1 MDILLIDPPY
11 TALKGVGNDNGYSIN
26 VLSLASYLNENEIS
40 AAVITGDILAD
51 VPVQAALTFDI
62 KKYAQGQ
69 KDYEKVLD
77 DENHIIWRKIY
88 ERIQHYNPLTV
99 GITCLTPA
107 KDLVDKIA
115 VLAKKVNRD
124 IKVIAGGHHPTF
136 CPNETLQNDNI
147 DFVIRGEGET
157 PLLHLMNGLKSGNPD
172 LSIVPN
178 LTYRNNGELVSNPE
192 GPLIRNLDLLPVPDR
207 SLVIDCDF
215 NKYKSHFVGTARG
228 CPYAC
233 SFCSDRRL
241 WHNRVRRRSVNN
253 VIEEIKYLIN
263 TYDVEFVD
271 FVDGTFTYDINY
283 LREFCDS
290 LIENKI
296 RVKWRC
302 TARYDNINDEVIALI
317 KKANCSGLYFGL
329 ESGSE
334 RILKSINKKITLEGI
349 VKASE
354 LVAKSGIFS
363 ITAIML
369 GLPQEEK
376 QDIMSTLELM
386 KKIKTNMFDI
396 NCYVPL
402 PGTRHYDTMSTEERR
417 GIDWRKIGF
426 KSYNN
431 YFTQNISQDDLLK
444 FINEAYE
451 IADSMKKR
459 FEEHGGWA
467 SKQ

>member
-40 AAVITGDILAD
+40 AAVITGDLLAG
-51 VPVQAALTFDI
+51 VSVQAALTFDI
-62 KKYAQGQ
+62 RKYAQGQ
-69 KDYEKVLD
+69 KDYEKVLG
-77 DENHIIWRKIY
+77 DENHKIWRKIC
-88 ERIQHYNPLTV
+88 ERIQHYNPKAV

-115 VLAKKVNRD
+115 VLAKKVNRE
-124 IKVIAGGHHPTF
+124 IKVIVGGHHPTF
-136 CPNETLQNDNI
+136 CPDETLQNDNI

-192 GPLIRNLDLLPVPDR
+192 GPLIRNLDSLPIPDR

-283 LREFCDS
+283 LREFCNS

-369 GLPQEEK
+369 GLPEEEK

-402 PGTRHYDTMSTEERR
+402 PGTRHYDSMSIEERR
-417 GIDWRKIGF
+417 DIDWRKIGF

-431 YFTQNISQDDLLK
+431 YFTQNISQGDLLK

-451 IADSMKKR
+451 IADGMKKR
-459 FEEHGGWA
+459 FEELGGWA